1 MLMDSLRENADQ
13 FGIVLPLGGPIVE
26 CNDSS
31 SEHKFPI
38 LTSQYQPPHV
48 LSATIPPAA
57 PTLVPNPVYAM
68 PLNPDPPY
76 AAPLFN
82 ALPGA
87 APTFGIANPNLFP
100 DPMFIYQPTHQL
112 RPLDDP
118 MFNPFQHFNK

>member
-38 LTSQYQPPHV
+38 LTFSIST
-48 LSATIPPAA
+48 SACAVSHDTARRPN
-57 PTLVPNPVYAM
+57 TCSNPVYAM

-87 APTFGIANPNLFP
+87 ASHIRNCKPQSLP
-100 DPMFIYQPTHQL
+100 
-112 RPLDDP
+112 
-118 MFNPFQHFNK
+118 